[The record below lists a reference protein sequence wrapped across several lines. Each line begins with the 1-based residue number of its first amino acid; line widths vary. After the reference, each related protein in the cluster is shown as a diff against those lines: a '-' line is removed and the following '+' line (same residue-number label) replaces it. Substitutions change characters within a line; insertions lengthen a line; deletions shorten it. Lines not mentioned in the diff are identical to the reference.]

1 MRLAGG
7 IVATRENDGLDGAIQ
22 FRNGDLQGH
31 LHRVQAKVALFP
43 LLGGL
48 EDEGKRHHVRTV
60 ELLQRLNRLGVVL
73 TGRTSD
79 QRKTGEGDD
88 AVHQGLLG
96 IQRVIEESVDRLG
109 EVETAAE
116 DRNHASATE
125 LQLLDGGHVMGIVT
139 GDDVAA
145 LQHQT
150 DHRPFAGFLRKVGAA
165 GGPVQIFLEVLEHRG
180 GQGVPDAEVGEHF
193 GLRHLHCGAFLAFC
207 SWEDVLVRQHQQEVA
222 QVVGGTAQPVLEAEH
237 EAAGILRLLNR
248 QVLENG
254 GQRVQQLEHRVL
266 EASTSGFLPLL
277 HEACDGALALTELGH
292 REAAQLVEPHHFRH
306 GREDH
311 SRLESVAVGGNGVHN
326 LLRQIFDEDQGGHK
340 DISLSHVGAEAGV
353 VVVVAEFFDQIA
365 AQLDPEI
372 ATGSIESRRCLGEG
386 VLVLGLQHHIN
397 RLHDGLVVLALH
409 RSNAA
414 IGGADLC
421 EHQRALSNV
430 KNLTATGP

>member
-1 MRLAGG
+1 M
-7 IVATRENDGLDGAIQ
+7 
-22 FRNGDLQGH
+22 
-31 LHRVQAKVALFP
+31 
-43 LLGGL
+43 
-48 EDEGKRHHVRTV
+48 
-60 ELLQRLNRLGVVL
+60 VL

-88 AVHQGLLG
+88 AIHQGLLG
-96 IQRVIEESVDRLG
+96 IQRVVEESVDRLG

-180 GQGVPDAEVGEHF
+180 SQGVPDAEVGEHF
-193 GLRHLHCGAFLAFC
+193 GLRHLHCRALLTFC
-207 SWEDVLVRQHQQEVA
+207 SWEDVFVRQHQQEVA

-266 EASTSGFLPLL
+266 EAGTSGFLPLL

-292 REAAQLVEPHHFRH
+292 REAAQLVQPHHLRH

-311 SRLESVAVGGNGVHN
+311 SRLKSVAVWGNGVHN
-326 LLRQIFDEDQGGHK
+326 LLSQIFNEDQGGHK
-340 DISLSHVGAEAGV
+340 DISLSHIGTEAGV

-365 AQLDPEI
+365 AQLDSEI
-372 ATGSIESRRCLGEG
+372 ATGCIESRRCLGEG